1 MHAFLARQPI
11 FDPQGEVVAYELL
24 YRGGPEEHAGQ
35 RGARA
40 TAQVLINTFGTFG
53 IERVTGGKRAFINL
67 TRSLLVSEYATL
79 LPADQVVLEV
89 LEDVEPD
96 EAVVAAC
103 RSLARQGYTVALDD
117 FVFEPRFV
125 PLLEVARIVK
135 VDLTLIPAA
144 DLEAQ
149 LALLAPYKCQLLAEK
164 VETEEEHR
172 ACLELG
178 FDLFQGYYFARP
190 SLLRKRKEPG
200 ASLAVMRSM
209 RHVLTATQLE
219 EVGEAISTDLALSY
233 RLLRLINSAAFGL
246 IQEVSSIR
254 QALALLGLVAVKKW
268 LALILLTEVG
278 ATKPV
283 ELLRLALTRGRMM
296 ELLAQR
302 EGKARAAQAFTV
314 GLFSTL
320 DAFLDQP
327 MEEAIAPL
335 GFPEENAEALL
346 HHRGILGRLLA
357 VMLAYEQAD
366 WPAVAAEAAAISI
379 SEEVLTSAYVEA
391 VEWSEATFGAW
402 E

>member
-11 FDPQGEVVAYELL
+11 FDRQGEVVAYELL
-24 YRGGPEEHAGQ
+24 YRSGPEEYAGQ

-79 LPADQVVLEV
+79 LPPDQVVLEV

-96 EAVVAAC
+96 ETVVTAC
-103 RSLARQGYTVALDD
+103 RSLVRQGYTVALDD

-135 VDLTLIPAA
+135 IDLSIVRVPELA
-144 DLEAQ
+144 AQ
-149 LALLAPYKCQLLAEK
+149 LALLAPYGCQLLAEK
-164 VETEEEHR
+164 VETQEEHQTS
-172 ACLELG
+172 LDLG

-190 SLLRKRKEPG
+190 SLLREQREPG
-200 ASLAVMRSM
+200 ASVAVMRSL
-209 RHVLTATQLE
+209 RDVLTATQLR
-219 EVGEAISTDLALSY
+219 EVEEAISTDLALSY

-246 IQEVSSIR
+246 PQEVSSIR

-268 LALILLTEVG
+268 MALILLTEVG
-278 ATKPV
+278 TNKPV
-283 ELLRLALTRGRMM
+283 ELLRLSLTRARMM

-302 EGKARAAQAFTV
+302 EGKSRAAQAFTI

-327 MEEAIAPL
+327 MADAIAPL
-335 GFPEENAEALL
+335 GFPEENVEALL
-346 HHRGILGRLLA
+346 HHHGVLGRLLEL
-357 VMLAYEQAD
+357 MLAYERAD
-366 WPAVAAEAAAISI
+366 WPAVAEATSPSF
-379 SEEVLTSAYVEA
+379 SEEDVTAAYVEA

>member
-11 FDPQGEVVAYELL
+11 FDRKGEVVAYELL

-79 LPADQVVLEV
+79 LPAEQVVLEV

-96 EAVVAAC
+96 ETVVAAC
-103 RSLARQGYTVALDD
+103 RSLVRQGYTLALDD
-117 FVFEPRFV
+117 FVFEPRFAA
-125 PLLEVARIVK
+125 LLEVVQIVK

-144 DLEAQ
+144 DLAAQ
-149 LALLAPYKCQLLAEK
+149 LGLLAPYRCELLAEK
-164 VETEEEHR
+164 VETEAEHH
-172 ACLELG
+172 AALDLG

-190 SLLRKRKEPG
+190 SLLQQRREPG
-200 ASLAVMRSM
+200 ASLAAMRSM

-219 EVGEAISTDLALSY
+219 EVAEAISTDLALSY

-268 LALILLTEVG
+268 LALIFLTEVG
-278 ATKPV
+278 TTKPV
-283 ELLRLALTRGRMM
+283 ELLRLALTRARMM
-296 ELLAQR
+296 ELLARR
-302 EGKARAAQAFTV
+302 EGQERAAQAFTV

-320 DAFLDQP
+320 DAFLDRP

-335 GFPEENAEALL
+335 GFPAENAEALL
-346 HHRGILGRLLA
+346 YQRGYLGRLLA
-357 VMLAYEQAD
+357 IMLAYERAD
-366 WPAVAAEAAAISI
+366 WPAVTAEAAAISL
-379 SEEVLTSAYVEA
+379 SEEALTAAYVEA
-391 VEWSEATFGAW
+391 VEWSEKTLGAW

>member
-11 FDPQGEVVAYELL
+11 FDRQGDVVAYELL

-96 EAVVAAC
+96 ETVVAAC
-103 RSLARQGYTVALDD
+103 RSLVRQGYTVALDD

-125 PLLEVARIVK
+125 PLLEVAQIVK

-144 DLEAQ
+144 DLESQ
-149 LALLAPYKCQLLAEK
+149 LALLAPYRCQLLAEK
-164 VETEEEHR
+164 VETQEEHHTS
-172 ACLELG
+172 LDLG

-190 SLLRKRKEPG
+190 SLLQQQKEPG
-200 ASLAVMRSM
+200 ASLAAMRSM
-209 RHVLTATQLE
+209 RDVLTATE
-219 EVGEAISTDLALSY
+219 IESIREAITADLALSY

-268 LALILLTEVG
+268 LALILLTEIG
-278 ATKPV
+278 TTKPI
-283 ELLRLALTRGRMM
+283 ELLRLALTRGQMM
-296 ELLAQR
+296 ELLAR
-302 EGKARAAQAFTV
+302 NEGHERAAQAFTI

-320 DAFLDQP
+320 DAFLDRP

-335 GFPEENAEALL
+335 GFPEENVEALL
-346 HHRGILGRLLA
+346 HHRGHLGRLLA
-357 VMLAYEQAD
+357 IMLAYERAD
-366 WPAVAAEAAAISI
+366 WSAVAAEAAAISL
-379 SEEVLTSAYVEA
+379 SEETLTSAYVEA